1 MLYDEGTG
9 DVPLDIDADIIGMTV
24 ITGSSARAYELA
36 REFRK
41 RGKTVVLGGPHVT
54 LMPDEAQGHADA
66 ICVGYAE
73 ESWPQL
79 LRDFASGELKPRYEQ
94 GPVLR

>member
-1 MLYDEGTG
+1 MRTL
-9 DVPLDIDADIIGMTV
+9 IGLTL
-24 ITGSSARAYELA
+24 ITGSAARGYELA
-36 REFRK
+36 AEFRK

-54 LMPDEAQGHADA
+54 LLPDEAQQHADA

-79 LRDFASGELKPRYEQ
+79 LRDFSRGAMKPRYNQ
-94 GPVLR
+94 GRRFPADQPAVRPA